1 MKTFQIHELVEGKP
15 GITITLIPGF
25 GDGYNEVQ
33 QDLIDGHVKD
43 VVDRIREVDPSVT
56 VIISPMNTNT
66 PVGKA
71 EAKTL
76 TLSLTSDV
84 LLHVLPTHVK
94 VGKWRGFHDRVGSY
108 IGN

>member
-1 MKTFQIHELVEGKP
+1 MKTFQIHELVENTR

-25 GDGYNEVQ
+25 GAGYNHVQ
-33 QDLIDGHVKD
+33 QDSINGHVQD
-43 VVDRIREVDPSVT
+43 VVERLREVDPSATIV
-56 VIISPMNTNT
+56 ISPMDTNT

-71 EAKTL
+71 EAKTTSL
-76 TLSLTSDV
+76 MLTSDV
-84 LLHVLPTHVK
+84 LLHVSPTHVK